1 MLGILTL
8 LSHNNKTYAKNIN
21 IPPTIQETILSL
33 EKDCGFYAKLNDN
46 WKQSFNKIQNS
57 SIFDRFKNFNETDI
71 NKDGKYDYVVN
82 DTNKNISC
90 GSTHGASGEG
100 IIIFMNIDGKM
111 KKVYSQEVI
120 SFTVQGNNVYIIV
133 GGKFCN
139 QPNFSNKDT
148 ATICRRKILWND
160 VKKIVTL
167 GKINEI

>member
-1 MLGILTL
+1 MVST
-8 LSHNNKTYAKNIN
+8 
-21 IPPTIQETILSL
+21 Q
-33 EKDCGFYAKLNDN
+33 KLNDN

-133 GGKFCN
+133 VV
-139 QPNFSNKDT
+139 NF
-148 ATICRRKILWND
+148 
-160 VKKIVTL
+160 V
-167 GKINEI
+167 INLIF